1 MRLLERRCV
10 LAAATLILATGC
22 PKNKPEPTEP
32 GIGAHVQRGK
42 EKQVSQSE
50 LGQLG
55 LYYIQ
60 YYDSSGQRS
69 PTKLE
74 DLPDLQRDL
83 RHLAEA
89 IRDGTIVVNWGV
101 KDPNSSNVVLA
112 YEKDPDLRG
121 NHVVLKGDRS
131 VVTMTTQELK
141 AALPNR

>member
-1 MRLLERRCV
+1 MRFLNPWFV
-10 LAAATLILATGC
+10 LALVLLVMATGC
-22 PKNKPEPTEP
+22 PKTKSEPTEP

-60 YYDSSGQRS
+60 YYDSTGQLS

-101 KDPNSSNVVLA
+101 KDPYSSNVVLA

-121 NHVVLKGDRS
+121 NHVVLKGARS
-131 VVTMTTQELK
+131 VVTMTTQELN
-141 AALPNR
+141 AALQNR